1 MKLNVARPEVLI
13 DINSIENLA
22 GIEATA
28 TGLRLGA
35 LARMEGVARHP
46 LVARQYPV
54 IAQSLNLAASA
65 QLRNMATVG
74 GNVLQRT
81 RCTYFRDTSWKACNK
96 RNPGSGCAAVDGFN
110 RPHAVLGA
118 SPRCIA
124 AHPGDF
130 AQALIALDATVEV
143 RSARERRTISF
154 AELHRPPGERPH
166 VETSLAPDEL
176 IAAFFIPAANWT
188 RRSRFVKV
196 RDRES
201 YEFAL
206 ASAAIALDMGQDGV
220 VNEAHVA
227 LGGVATVPWRAREA
241 ESVLVKRRLTVE
253 VAAQAAEAAFRGAEP
268 RKFNAFK
275 IALGRKT
282 LERALPETAA
292 IEV

>member
-1 MKLNVARPEVLI
+1 
-13 DINSIENLA
+13 
-22 GIEATA
+22 
-28 TGLRLGA
+28 
-35 LARMEGVARHP
+35 MEDVARHP

-96 RNPGSGCAAVDGFN
+96 RNPGSGCAAIDGFN

-118 SPRCIA
+118 SPNCIA
-124 AHPGDF
+124 TYPGEF
-130 AQALIALDATVEV
+130 AQALIALDATMEV
-143 RSARERRTISF
+143 RSARERRTIRF
-154 AELHRPPGERPH
+154 AELHRPPGERPDI
-166 VETSLAPDEL
+166 ETSLAPDEL
-176 IAAFFIPAANWT
+176 IAAFFVPAASWT

-206 ASAAIALDMGQDGV
+206 ASAAVALDMGPDGV
-220 VNEAHVA
+220 VNEARIA
-227 LGGVATVPWRAREA
+227 LGGVATIPWRAREA
-241 ESVLVKRRLTVE
+241 ESVLARRRLTAE
-253 VAAQAAEAAFRGAEP
+253 TAAQASEAAFRGAEP

-282 LERALPETAA
+282 LERALTETAA

>member
-1 MKLNVARPEVLI
+1 
-13 DINSIENLA
+13 
-22 GIEATA
+22 
-28 TGLRLGA
+28 
-35 LARMEGVARHP
+35 MEDVARHP

-65 QLRNMATVG
+65 PLRNMATVG

-96 RNPGSGCAAVDGFN
+96 RNPARVARRSKDFN
-110 RPHAVLGA
+110 RPHAVLGV
-118 SPRCIA
+118 SPHCIA
-124 AHPGDF
+124 AYPGDF

-143 RSARERRTISF
+143 RSVRERRTISF
-154 AELHRPPGERPH
+154 AELHRPPGERPDI
-166 VETSLAPDEL
+166 ETSLAPDEL

-206 ASAAIALDMGQDGV
+206 ASAAVALDMGQDGV
-220 VNEAHVA
+220 VN
-227 LGGVATVPWRAREA
+227 
-241 ESVLVKRRLTVE
+241 
-253 VAAQAAEAAFRGAEP
+253 
-268 RKFNAFK
+268 NAFK

-282 LERALPETAA
+282 RSNAPSPRLRRSRSDMATSSPAQQMNMGKPIPRFDARLKVTGAARYPSDEPLANRAFACLA
-292 IEV
+292 ISSIARGAIRDMNLDSCQTMGR

>member
-124 AHPGDF
+124 AHPGDC

-206 ASAAIALDMGQDGV
+206 ASAAIALDMGQNGV

-253 VAAQAAEAAFRGAEP
+253 VAAQACRGGLP
-268 RKFNAFK
+268 R
-275 IALGRKT
+275 R
-282 LERALPETAA
+282 
-292 IEV
+292 